1 MLNINIGSMYQ
12 QLRNPEQALH
22 YYKIAEKIDPS
33 FPEIYNN
40 IGIVYGEIGEKE
52 MAYKYYKKALELNPK
67 YTKAFRHIALT
78 KLVKK

>member
-33 FPEIYNN
+33 FQKFIITLESFMAKSVKRRWRTN
-40 IGIVYGEIGEKE
+40 II
-52 MAYKYYKKALELNPK
+52 KKL
-67 YTKAFRHIALT
+67 
-78 KLVKK
+78 